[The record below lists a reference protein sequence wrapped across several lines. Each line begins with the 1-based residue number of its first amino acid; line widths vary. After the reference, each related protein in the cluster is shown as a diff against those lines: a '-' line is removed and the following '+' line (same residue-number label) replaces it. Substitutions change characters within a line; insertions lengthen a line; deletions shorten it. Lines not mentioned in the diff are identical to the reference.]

1 MFNLQVSF
9 PVEHALVP
17 PSRLVRGFFT
27 EFPPQWEQLE
37 DHTEILNSLDGIFL
51 QLAGISGN

>member
-17 PSRLVRGFFT
+17 PSRLVGG
-27 EFPPQWEQLE
+27 
-37 DHTEILNSLDGIFL
+37 ILHRVSPTTG
-51 QLAGISGN
+51 AVGRPY